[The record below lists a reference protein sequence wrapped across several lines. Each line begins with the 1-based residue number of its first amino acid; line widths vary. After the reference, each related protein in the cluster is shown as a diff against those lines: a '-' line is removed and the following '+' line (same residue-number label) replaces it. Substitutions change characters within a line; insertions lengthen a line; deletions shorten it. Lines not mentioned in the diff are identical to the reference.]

1 MINVEKC
8 IGCQAC
14 VDFCVKQAILFR
26 YNEWGEGR
34 AVVDQSRCINCGLC
48 DSLCPNINI
57 KFNKAQ
63 TTVFAAVSNNNHH
76 TGSSGGVF
84 FELASC
90 FINEGGVVFGAAFN
104 DDLKLVHQKCTTISE
119 LAKICKSK
127 YLHSDMTGIYNQISE
142 CLRLGK
148 KVMFVGTP
156 CQVSAVK
163 NTFSMRFKDQLL
175 LIDFLCH
182 GTGTQKI
189 FDLCI
194 HNEEEKQK
202 GKITDFSFRAKTRKA
217 EHSFQYTVTSE
228 TEKRII
234 SGFSFEF
241 PYYYSY
247 LKYTIFSDS
256 CYECKYPRSERVG
269 DITLGD
275 FWGIQNYN
283 KKLHDQNGVSMLSV
297 NTKLGKQYFEKVRV
311 KCVAYEYPIENALE
325 KNQAFRERV
334 CVCSYNKKKE
344 LASILNHQGEAALVE
359 RLSCPNIKKQIV
371 YAKTPMFIKKV
382 WNRVRGIR

>member
-1 MINVEKC
+1 MVNADEC

-14 VDFCVKQAILFR
+14 VDFCAKQAILFQ

-34 AVVDQSRCINCGLC
+34 AIVDQTRCTNCGLC
-48 DSLCPNINI
+48 DSLCPNKNI
-57 KFNKAQ
+57 KYNKAQ
-63 TTVFAAVSNNNHH
+63 PTVLAAVSISNHY
-76 TGSSGGVF
+76 TGSSGGIF

-90 FINEGGVVFGAAFN
+90 FINEGGVVFGATFN
-104 DDLKLVHQKCTTISE
+104 DDLKLIHQKCTNISE
-119 LAKICKSK
+119 LSKVCKSK
-127 YLHSDMTGIYNQISE
+127 YLHSDMAGIYIQISE
-142 CLRLGK
+142 CLKLGK

-163 NTFSMRFKDQLL
+163 NAFGRRFGEQLL

-189 FDLCI
+189 FDLCV
-194 HNEEEKQK
+194 HDEEKTQK
-202 GKITDFSFRAKTRKA
+202 GKITDFTFRAKTRKA
-217 EHSFQYTVTSE
+217 EHSFRYTVTSE
-228 TEKRII
+228 TQKRII
-234 SGFSFEF
+234 SGYSFEF

-247 LKYTIFSDS
+247 LKYTIFNDS
-256 CYECKYPRSERVG
+256 CYECKYTTSERVG

-297 NTKLGKQYFEKVRV
+297 NTELGKHYFEKIRANCEV
-311 KCVAYEYPIENALE
+311 YEYPIENAAA
-325 KNQAFRERV
+325 KNQAFRERE
-334 CVCSYNKKKE
+334 CVCSRIGKNE
-344 LASILNHQGEAALVE
+344 LVSILNQHGDAALLE